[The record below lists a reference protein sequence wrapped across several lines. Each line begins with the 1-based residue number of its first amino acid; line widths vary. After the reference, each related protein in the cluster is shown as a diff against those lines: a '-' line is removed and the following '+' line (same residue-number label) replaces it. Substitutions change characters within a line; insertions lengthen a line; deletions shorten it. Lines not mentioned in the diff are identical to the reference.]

1 MLLGD
6 VPIFDDLKSI
16 GHLLLGAITPL
27 LDGLGYIIFLIFLVY
42 QIHEKEDVYHKLGD
56 FTEYLIGFIIS
67 LLFFV

>member
-6 VPIFDDLKSI
+6 IPIFDNLKSI
-16 GHLLLGAITPL
+16 VHLLLGVITPL
-27 LDGLGYIIFLIFLVY
+27 LDGLGYIIFLIFLIY

-56 FTEYLIGFIIS
+56 FIEYLIGFIIS